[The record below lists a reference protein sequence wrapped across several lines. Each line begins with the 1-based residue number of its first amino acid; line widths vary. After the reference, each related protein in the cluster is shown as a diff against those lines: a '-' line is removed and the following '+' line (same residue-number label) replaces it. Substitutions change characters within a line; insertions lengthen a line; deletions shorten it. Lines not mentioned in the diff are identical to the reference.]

1 MAKTNQQVAT
11 SFASGNSA
19 ESNNMMTDGVRLYSY
34 ATMIGCKI
42 QGHVIL
48 SDNTMSPTTGR
59 HISLAARACGYS
71 SVIYADVFRY
81 GASNPCITPADVV
94 ESLSVK
100 SAELIKK
107 SSRARSNRD
116 YLVNSARTLFKQAKD
131 LCKSFNLDLNTIY
144 PTDCRDAVALGF
156 TLEG

>member
-1 MAKTNQQVAT
+1 MAKTNEQVAA
-11 SFASGNSA
+11 SFAAGNSA
-19 ESNNMMTDGVRLYSY
+19 ESNNMMTDGQRLYSY
-34 ATMIGCKI
+34 GTMIGIKI
-42 QGHVIL
+42 QGQVIL
-48 SDNTMSPTTGR
+48 SDNSMSPTTGR
-59 HISLAARACGYS
+59 HISLASRAVKYTD
-71 SVIYADVFRY
+71 VRADVFRY